1 MNNIL
6 IRTALLALGLL
17 TLSTTA
23 KAQLSVH
30 DSDNEAR
37 NAYQA
42 RCFALNPSV
51 TSTTCSLPELPPD
64 KRLAIRFIAVSC
76 SESGSTGNHLLTL
89 TGGLEGGDIQFLN
102 FFPRRTSTIT
112 GPKAFL
118 SEPVYLHTDRP
129 PQITLSWEGDGN
141 LGCSVHVLGHLV
153 SRK

>member
-1 MNNIL
+1 MNSKL

-23 KAQLSVH
+23 KAQISVH

-51 TSTTCSLPELPPD
+51 ASATCSLPTLPPE
-64 KRLAIRFIAVSC
+64 KRFAIRFIAASC
-76 SESGSTGNHLLTL
+76 SESGSTRNHLLTL
-89 TGGLEGGDIQFLN
+89 TGGLTGGEIHFLN
-102 FFPRRTSTIT
+102 FFPRRASTIT

-118 SEPVYLHTDRP
+118 SEPVYFHTDRP
-129 PQITLSWEGDGN
+129 PQITLNWEGDGN
-141 LGCSVHVLGHLV
+141 LACTVHVIGYLV
-153 SRK
+153 SKQ